1 LKTETTEN
9 PAQPTMSSLVGS
21 LLELIGSYSTI
32 TQIFIFLLLSLL
44 SIVSINIFNQLVIPK
59 NPNTPPV
66 VFHLFPFIGSTVSY
80 GIDPYAFLESCRK
93 KYGNVFTFI
102 LLNKRVT
109 VALGLEGSALVLNG
123 KISQVNAEEAYTAL
137 TTPVFGT
144 DVVYDV
150 PNPILM
156 QQKKFV
162 KSGLTPENFR
172 KYVPMIADE
181 TISYLED
188 HVFENPKT
196 QQSVKDALTVASE
209 ITICTASAT
218 LQGPEVREGLNKSF
232 ADLYHDLDG
241 GFTPLHFAFPNL
253 PLPSYRRRDRA
264 QVAMR
269 NFYTNIIHKRREDNR
284 EGQLGDM
291 IDSLQ
296 GQTYKD
302 GRPLTDKEIAHIM
315 IALLMAG
322 QHTSAATG
330 SWLLLH
336 LASRPDIVA
345 ELRQEQIDLY
355 GKPGQTDDNELDPLD
370 LERVQSPLMLAC
382 IKEVLRLHP
391 PIHSIM
397 RKVKSPI
404 TVPQTLASRNE
415 DTPYI
420 IPSSHFVLA
429 APGVSQIDPSVWS
442 SPQEFQPSR
451 WLKLESPFKGQQA
464 QEEMVDYGFGM
475 ISSGANSPF
484 LPFGAG
490 RHRCIGESFAYLQL
504 STLGATVIR
513 NCDLEL
519 VSPKFPKPDYSTMLV
534 CPLKPRDIKF
544 TRRNHL

>member
-1 LKTETTEN
+1 
-9 PAQPTMSSLVGS
+9 
-21 LLELIGSYSTI
+21 
-32 TQIFIFLLLSLL
+32 
-44 SIVSINIFNQLVIPK
+44 
-59 NPNTPPV
+59 
-66 VFHLFPFIGSTVSY
+66 
-80 GIDPYAFLESCRK
+80 
-93 KYGNVFTFI
+93 
-102 LLNKRVT
+102 
-109 VALGLEGSALVLNG
+109 
-123 KISQVNAEEAYTAL
+123 
-137 TTPVFGT
+137 
-144 DVVYDV
+144 
-150 PNPILM
+150 LM

-513 NCDLEL
+513 NCDIEL

>member
-1 LKTETTEN
+1 
-9 PAQPTMSSLVGS
+9 MSSLIDP
-21 LLELIGSYSTI
+21 LIEFIGSFSTFN
-32 TQIFIFLLLSLL
+32 QILIYFLL
-44 SIVSINIFNQLVIPK
+44 SITSIISINIFNQLAIPK
-59 NPNTPPV
+59 DPTTPPV
-66 VFHLFPFIGSTVSY
+66 VFHLFPFIGSAVSY

-93 KYGNVFTFI
+93 KYGNVFTFV
-102 LLNKRVT
+102 LLNKKVT
-109 VALGLEGSALVLNG
+109 VALGLEGNALILNG
-123 KISQVNAEEAYTAL
+123 KLSQVNAEEAYTAL

-150 PNPILM
+150 PNAILM
-156 QQKKFV
+156 QQKKFI
-162 KSGLTPENFR
+162 KSGLTTENFR
-172 KYVPMIADE
+172 KYVTLIADE

-188 HVFENPKT
+188 HVFEKPKT
-196 QQSVKDALTVASE
+196 QQAVKDCFKVASE

-232 ADLYHDLDG
+232 ANLYHDLDG

-269 NFYTNIIHKRREDNR
+269 NFYMNIIQKRREDNR

-345 ELRQEQIDLY
+345 ELRQEQIEVF
-355 GKPGQTDDNELDPLD
+355 GKPGQTDDKELDPLD

-404 TVPQTLASRNE
+404 TVPRTLASHNE

-420 IPSSHFVLA
+420 IPSSNFVLA
-429 APGVSQIDPSVWS
+429 APGASQIDPAIWS
-442 SPQEFQPSR
+442 SPDEFEPSR
-451 WLKLESPFKGQQA
+451 WLKLTSPFKAGGGET

-490 RHRCIGESFAYLQL
+490 RHRCIGEQFAYLQL

-513 NCDLEL
+513 NCELEL
-519 VSPKFPKPDYSTMLV
+519 VSNQFPKPDYTTMLV
-534 CPLKPRDIKF
+534 CPIKPRDVKF
-544 TRRNHL
+544 TRRNTHS

>member
-1 LKTETTEN
+1 
-9 PAQPTMSSLVGS
+9 MRRSVISR
-21 LLELIGSYSTI
+21 IIYSR
-32 TQIFIFLLLSLL
+32 Q
-44 SIVSINIFNQLVIPK
+44 
-59 NPNTPPV
+59 
-66 VFHLFPFIGSTVSY
+66 
-80 GIDPYAFLESCRK
+80 A
-93 KYGNVFTFI
+93 
-102 LLNKRVT
+102 
-109 VALGLEGSALVLNG
+109 
-123 KISQVNAEEAYTAL
+123 
-137 TTPVFGT
+137 
-144 DVVYDV
+144 
-150 PNPILM
+150 
-156 QQKKFV
+156 
-162 KSGLTPENFR
+162 
-172 KYVPMIADE
+172 
-181 TISYLED
+181 
-188 HVFENPKT
+188 
-196 QQSVKDALTVASE
+196 VKDALKVASE

-218 LQGPEVREGLNKSF
+218 LQGPEVREGLNTSF
-232 ADLYHDLDG
+232 ADIYHDLDG
-241 GFTPLHFAFPNL
+241 GFTPLHFALPGL
-253 PLPSYRRRDRA
+253 PLPSYRKRDLA

-269 NFYTNIIHKRREDNR
+269 NFYLNIIKKRREDNR

-330 SWLLLH
+330 SWLILH
-336 LASRPDIVA
+336 LASRPDLVK
-345 ELRQEQIDLY
+345 ELRKEQIELF
-355 GKPGQTDDNELDPLD
+355 GKPGQTDENELDPLD
-370 LERVQSPLMLAC
+370 LERVQSPLMIAC

-404 TVPQTLASRNE
+404 TVPRTLASLNE

-429 APGVSQIDPSVWS
+429 APGTAQLDPSIWTA
-442 SPQEFQPSR
+442 PDEFEPSR
-451 WLKLESPFKGQQA
+451 WLNQPSPFKTSTTTTSGEESTA

-490 RHRCIGESFAYLQL
+490 RHRCIGEQFAYIQL
-504 STLGATVIR
+504 STIGATFIR
-513 NCDLEL
+513 NCDIEL
-519 VSPKFPKPDYSTMLV
+519 ITDQFPKPDYTTMLV

>member
-1 LKTETTEN
+1 
-9 PAQPTMSSLVGS
+9 MSPLDQ
-21 LLELIGSYSTI
+21 LIGSFSTI
-32 TQIFIFLLLSLL
+32 NQILLYSLL
-44 SIVSINIFNQLVIPK
+44 AIISLVLINIFNQLIVPK
-59 NPNTPPV
+59 SATTPPV
-66 VFHLFPFIGSTVSY
+66 VFHLFPFIGSAVSY

-102 LLNKRVT
+102 LLNKKVT
-109 VALGLEGSALVLNG
+109 VALGLEGNALVFNG
-123 KISQVNAEEAYTAL
+123 KLSQVNAEEAYTAL

-144 DVVYDV
+144 DVVFDV

-156 QQKKFV
+156 QQKKFI

-172 KYVPMIADE
+172 KYVSMIADE
-181 TISYLED
+181 TIVYLED
-188 HVFENPKT
+188 HVFQNPKT
-196 QQSVKDALTVASE
+196 QQTVKDAFKVASE
-209 ITICTASAT
+209 ITICTAAAT

-241 GFTPLHFAFPNL
+241 GFTPIHFAFPNL
-253 PLPSYRRRDRA
+253 PLPSYRRRDQA

-269 NFYTNIIHKRREDNR
+269 NFYLNIIRKRREDNR
-284 EGQLGDM
+284 EGQLGDI

-302 GRPLTDKEIAHIM
+302 GRPLTDKEIAHMM

-336 LASRPDIVA
+336 LASRPDLVA
-345 ELRQEQIDLY
+345 ELRQEQIDMF

-370 LERVQSPLMLAC
+370 LERVQSPLMIAC

-404 TVPQTLASRNE
+404 TVPRTLASHDE

-429 APGVSQIDPSVWS
+429 APGASQIDPSIWS
-442 SPQEFQPSR
+442 APHEFQPKR
-451 WLKLESPFKGQQA
+451 WLSPIQGQGQA

-490 RHRCIGESFAYLQL
+490 RHRCIGEQFAYLQL
-504 STLGATVIR
+504 STFGATVIR

-519 VSPKFPKPDYSTMLV
+519 TDLAFPKPDYTTMLV
-534 CPLKPRDIKF
+534 CPMQPRNIKF

>member
-1 LKTETTEN
+1 
-9 PAQPTMSSLVGS
+9 MSSLVGS
-21 LLELIGSYSTI
+21 LLELIGSYSTT
-32 TQIFIFLLLSLL
+32 TQICIFLLLSLL